1 MEDPGDHG
9 KSKRNRVVEKAG
21 LQDVLLKDPR
31 FQAPST
37 ETKKALLKAL
47 GLGDTK
53 LYGPQSFDAIMLP
66 QATELIDQTT
76 LPRYLEQIVLVEMK
90 TTKKPINDAGL
101 AGFFFGA
108 TQREYDLAARLGDK
122 FRFAFVVLNSAN
134 AYGKPFAVLLTLSE
148 LEHRTRA
155 KRIQYQVN
163 LWNTKDAHGSSSTLI
178 IQLTPCGLSRGGHN

>member
-1 MEDPGDHG
+1 VEDLGDHG

-21 LQDVLLKDPR
+21 LQDVLLKDLR
-31 FQAPST
+31 FQAPTT
-37 ETKKALLKAL
+37 ETKKAILKGL

-66 QATELIDQTT
+66 QPTVPIDVST
-76 LPRYLEQIVLVEMK
+76 LPRYLDQIILVEMK
-90 TTKKPINDAGL
+90 TTKKPIKDAGL

-108 TQREYDLAARLGDK
+108 TQREYDLAAKLGDR

-134 AYGKPFAVLLTLSE
+134 IYGKPFAVLLTLSE

-163 LWNTKDAHGSSSTLI
+163 LWNAKDAQGSTSSLI
-178 IQLTPCGLSRGGHN
+178 VQ

>member
-1 MEDPGDHG
+1 VEDLGDHG

-76 LPRYLEQIVLVEMK
+76 LPRHLEQIVLVEMK
-90 TTKKPINDAGL
+90 TTKKPIKDAAL

-108 TQREYDLAARLGDK
+108 TQREYDLAAKLGDK

-134 AYGKPFAVLLTLSE
+134 AYGKPFAVLLTLPE
-148 LEHRTRA
+148 LEHRTRS
-155 KRIQYQVN
+155 KRVQYQVN
-163 LWNTKDAHGSSSTLI
+163 LWNAKDAIGSTSNLI
-178 IQLTPCGLSRGGHN
+178 VR

>member
-1 MEDPGDHG
+1 
-9 KSKRNRVVEKAG
+9 
-21 LQDVLLKDPR
+21 VLLKDPR

-90 TTKKPINDAGL
+90 TTKKPIKDAAL

-108 TQREYDLAARLGDK
+108 TQREYDLAAKLGDK

-163 LWNTKDAHGSSSTLI
+163 LWNAKEAQGWDSTLI
-178 IQLTPCGLSRGGHN
+178 IQ

>member
-1 MEDPGDHG
+1 VEDLGDHG

-21 LQDVLLKDPR
+21 LHDVLLKDLR
-31 FQAPST
+31 FEAPTT
-37 ETKKALLKAL
+37 ETKKAILKGL

-66 QATELIDQTT
+66 QPTEPIDVST
-76 LPRYLEQIVLVEMK
+76 LPRYLDQIILVEMK
-90 TTKKPINDAGL
+90 TTKKPIKDAGL

-108 TQREYDLAARLGDK
+108 TQREYDLAAKLGDR

-134 AYGKPFAVLLTLSE
+134 IYGKPFAVLLTLSE

-163 LWNTKDAHGSSSTLI
+163 LWNAKDAQGSTSSLI
-178 IQLTPCGLSRGGHN
+178 VQ

>member
-1 MEDPGDHG
+1 MEDLGDHG
-9 KSKRNRVVEKAG
+9 KSKRNRIVEKAG
-21 LQDVLLKDPR
+21 LQDVLLKDLR
-31 FQAPST
+31 FQAPTT
-37 ETKKALLKAL
+37 ETKKAILKGL

-66 QATELIDQTT
+66 QPTEPIDVST
-76 LPRYLEQIVLVEMK
+76 LPRYLEQIILVEMK
-90 TTKKPINDAGL
+90 TTKKPIKDTGL

-108 TQREYDLAARLGDK
+108 TQREYDLAAKLGDR

-134 AYGKPFAVLLTLSE
+134 IYGKPFAVLLTLQE

-163 LWNTKDAHGSSSTLI
+163 LWNAKDAQGSTSSLI
-178 IQLTPCGLSRGGHN
+178 VQ

>member
-1 MEDPGDHG
+1 VEDLGDHG

-76 LPRYLEQIVLVEMK
+76 LPCYLEQIVLVEMK
-90 TTKKPINDAGL
+90 TTKKPIKDAAL

-108 TQREYDLAARLGDK
+108 TQREYDLAAKLGDK

-163 LWNTKDAHGSSSTLI
+163 LWNAKEAQGWDSTLI
-178 IQLTPCGLSRGGHN
+178 IQ

>member
-1 MEDPGDHG
+1 MEVEDLGDHG

-90 TTKKPINDAGL
+90 TTKKPIKDASL

-108 TQREYDLAARLGDK
+108 TQREYDLAAKLGER

-134 AYGKPFAVLLTLSE
+134 AYGKPFAVLLTLEE
-148 LEHRTRA
+148 LEHRTRS

-163 LWNTKDAHGSSSTLI
+163 LWNAKDA
-178 IQLTPCGLSRGGHN
+178 RGATASLLVR

>member
-1 MEDPGDHG
+1 VEDLGDYG

-21 LQDVLLKDPR
+21 LHDVLLKDLR
-31 FQAPST
+31 FQAPTT
-37 ETKKALLKAL
+37 ETKKAILKGL

-66 QATELIDQTT
+66 QPTEPIDVST
-76 LPRYLEQIVLVEMK
+76 LPRYLDQIILVEMK
-90 TTKKPINDAGL
+90 TTKKPIKDAGL

-108 TQREYDLAARLGDK
+108 TQREYDLAAKLGDR

-134 AYGKPFAVLLTLSE
+134 IYGKPFAVLLTLSE

-163 LWNTKDAHGSSSTLI
+163 LWNAKDAQGSTSSLI
-178 IQLTPCGLSRGGHN
+178 VQ

>member
-1 MEDPGDHG
+1 VEDLGDHG

-21 LQDVLLKDPR
+21 LQDVLLKDLR
-31 FQAPST
+31 FQAPTT
-37 ETKKALLKAL
+37 ETKKAILKGL

-66 QATELIDQTT
+66 QPTEPMVDEAT
-76 LPRYLEQIVLVEMK
+76 LPLYLDQIILVEMK
-90 TTKKPINDAGL
+90 TTKKPIKDAGL

-108 TQREYDLAARLGDK
+108 TQREYDLAAKLGDR

-134 AYGKPFAVLLTLSE
+134 IYGKPFAVLLTLSE

-163 LWNTKDAHGSSSTLI
+163 LWNAKDAQGSTSSLI
-178 IQLTPCGLSRGGHN
+178 VE

>member
-1 MEDPGDHG
+1 MEDLGDHG

-76 LPRYLEQIVLVEMK
+76 LPCYLEQIVLVEMK
-90 TTKKPINDAGL
+90 TTKKPIKDAAL

-108 TQREYDLAARLGDK
+108 TQREYDLAAKLGDK

-134 AYGKPFAVLLTLSE
+134 AYGKPFAVLLTLPE

-155 KRIQYQVN
+155 KRVQYQVN
-163 LWNTKDAHGSSSTLI
+163 LWNAKEAQGSDSTLI
-178 IQLTPCGLSRGGHN
+178 IQ

>member
-1 MEDPGDHG
+1 MEDLGDHG

-90 TTKKPINDAGL
+90 TTKKPIKDAAL

-108 TQREYDLAARLGDK
+108 TQREYDLAAKLGDK

-155 KRIQYQVN
+155 KRVQYQVN
-163 LWNTKDAHGSSSTLI
+163 LWNAKEAQGSDSTLI
-178 IQLTPCGLSRGGHN
+178 IQ

>member
-1 MEDPGDHG
+1 MEDLGDHG

-90 TTKKPINDAGL
+90 TTKKPIKDATL

-108 TQREYDLAARLGDK
+108 TQREYDLAAKLGDK

-134 AYGKPFAVLLTLSE
+134 AYGKSFAVLLTLSE

-155 KRIQYQVN
+155 KRVQYQVN
-163 LWNTKDAHGSSSTLI
+163 LWNAKEAQGSDSTLI
-178 IQLTPCGLSRGGHN
+178 IQ

>member
-9 KSKRNRVVEKAG
+9 KSKRNRIVEKAG
-21 LQDVLLKDPR
+21 LHDVLLKDPR
-31 FQAPST
+31 FQAPT
-37 ETKKALLKAL
+37 TDTKKALLKAL

-66 QATELIDQTT
+66 EAGTIVEEST
-76 LPRYLEQIVLVEMK
+76 LPLHLDRITLVEMK
-90 TTKKPINDAGL
+90 TTKKPIKDASL

-108 TQREYDLAARLGDK
+108 TQREYDLAAKLGDR

-134 AYGKPFAVLLTLSE
+134 TYGKPFAVLLTLNE
-148 LEHRTRA
+148 LEQRTRA

-163 LWNTKDAHGSSSTLI
+163 LWNAKDAEGYVSTVVV
-178 IQLTPCGLSRGGHN
+178 S

>member
-1 MEDPGDHG
+1 VEDLGDHG

-37 ETKKALLKAL
+37 ETKKALLNAL

-76 LPRYLEQIVLVEMK
+76 LPRYQEQIVLVEMK
-90 TTKKPINDAGL
+90 TTKKPIKDAAL

-108 TQREYDLAARLGDK
+108 TQREYDLAAKLGDK

-134 AYGKPFAVLLTLSE
+134 AYGKPFAVLLTLPE
-148 LEHRTRA
+148 LEHRTRS
-155 KRIQYQVN
+155 KRVQYQVN
-163 LWNTKDAHGSSSTLI
+163 LWNAKDAIGSTSNLI
-178 IQLTPCGLSRGGHN
+178 VR

>member
-9 KSKRNRVVEKAG
+9 KSKRNRIVEKAG

-31 FQAPST
+31 FQAPTT
-37 ETKKALLKAL
+37 ETKKAILKAL

-66 QATELIDQTT
+66 EATEPIDEST
-76 LPRYLEQIVLVEMK
+76 LPRH
-90 TTKKPINDAGL
+90 
-101 AGFFFGA
+101 
-108 TQREYDLAARLGDK
+108 REYDLAAKLADK

-163 LWNTKDAHGSSSTLI
+163 LWNAKDAQGFTSSFLI
-178 IQLTPCGLSRGGHN
+178 H

>member
-1 MEDPGDHG
+1 MEDLGDHG

-31 FQAPST
+31 FQAPTT
-37 ETKKALLKAL
+37 ETKKAILKAL

-66 QATELIDQTT
+66 QATELINKTT

-90 TTKKPINDAGL
+90 TTKKPIKDAAL

-108 TQREYDLAARLGDK
+108 TQREYDLAAKLGDK

-163 LWNTKDAHGSSSTLI
+163 LWNAKDAHGSSSKLI
-178 IQLTPCGLSRGGHN
+178 VQ